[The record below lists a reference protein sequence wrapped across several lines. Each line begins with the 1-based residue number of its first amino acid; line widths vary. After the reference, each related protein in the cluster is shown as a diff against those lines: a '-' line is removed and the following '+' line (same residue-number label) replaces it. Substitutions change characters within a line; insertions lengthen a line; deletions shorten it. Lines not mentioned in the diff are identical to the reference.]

1 MSRPDTVVITGLGVI
16 CPLGDSPQRVFEAL
30 LRGDTGLGP
39 VELFDPE
46 GLPPLRVGEVRDF
59 DPSLYLGKGNLRP
72 LDRTARLAAAAAA
85 LALGHSGWTPE
96 LREEHDVGLVLGT
109 MFGSV
114 HTISAFDRRALTAGP
129 QYAKPM
135 DFANSVINAA
145 AGQTAI
151 WHGLRGVN
159 STISG
164 GSASGLQA
172 LAYGGDLVRS
182 GRSEAILA
190 GGAEELCH
198 ESVLGFLRTGQACP
212 GASDEAC
219 PTPFHRR
226 RNGFTLGEG
235 AALAML
241 ERADH
246 AARRGAPALAAITG
260 SGNCY
265 DPSRGSDPERS
276 ADALA
281 RAIALALQ
289 EAGLAPDQID
299 AVSSSANGSPAGDRQ
314 EALGLKACFNG
325 SRPPVMAPKAALGE
339 PLGAGGALQA
349 LALVSALANGRL
361 PAVRGLDD
369 PDTELPVRLPAP
381 AGETLP
387 PSTSGVRRGLVTSLG
402 LDGNACAMVLEV
414 PVGEG

>member
-1 MSRPDTVVITGLGVI
+1 MSRPDTVVITGLGVV
-16 CPLGDSPQRVFEAL
+16 CPLGDSPQRVFDAL

-39 VELFDPE
+39 VELFEPE

-59 DPSLYLGKGNLRP
+59 DPSFYLGKGNLRP

-85 LALGHSGWTPE
+85 LALEHSGWTPE

-172 LAYGGDLVRS
+172 LAYAGDLVRS

-212 GASDEAC
+212 GAGDEAC

-235 AALAML
+235 AALVML

-260 SGNCY
+260 AGNCY
-265 DPSRGSDPERS
+265 DPSRGRDPERS

-299 AVSSSANGSPAGDRQ
+299 AVSSSANGSPGGDRQ

-325 SRPPVMAPKAALGE
+325 TRPPVMAPKAALGE

-349 LALVSALANGRL
+349 LALISALASGRL
-361 PAVRGLDD
+361 PAVRGLDE
-369 PDTELPVRLPAP
+369 PDTELPVRLPA
-381 AGETLP
+381 ADGESLP

-402 LDGNACAMVLEV
+402 LDGNACAVVLEV
-414 PVGEG
+414 PATEG